1 MADDHQLPV
10 LDSAA
15 LQSMADEAGLRTA
28 QTFFDEYLQLLPKR
42 AASVMRGLAAEDP
55 ASALEALVSLRVTSA
70 IAGALRLEG
79 YCRKVEQALRRG
91 HKPDPAAVK
100 AVLFANI
107 RLLVREA
114 ARQGHLPAQ
123 QPNGPASGE
132 GTPG

>member
-1 MADDHQLPV
+1 MADDHELPV
-10 LDSAA
+10 LDSSA
-15 LQSMADEAGLRTA
+15 LRTIADEAGLRTA
-28 QTFFDEYLQLLPKR
+28 QAFIDEYLQLLPKR

-70 IAGALRLEG
+70 MAGAMRLEG
-79 YCRKVEQALRRG
+79 YCQKVEQALKRG
-91 HKPDPAAVK
+91 HRPDPATVK

-123 QPNGPASGE
+123 QPNGPAAGE